1 MKNELNNNNDEINFK
16 HKRFRWNFELE
27 NDLWKIIGMHPN
39 WIPQEIALTFIK
51 MYSNLNI
58 TSSQVKRHLKY
69 LKCKKNNLSLRIF
82 E

>member
-1 MKNELNNNNDEINFK
+1 
-16 HKRFRWNFELE
+16 
-27 NDLWKIIGMHPN
+27 MHPN

-69 LKCKKNNLSLRIF
+69 LKSKIKKIDPSKYLNNNINNSLNHTNDSNFIF
-82 E
+82 LKTSSKFNLCDSKQ